1 MDVNSERRGLG
12 PPAGANS
19 RVRSTV
25 PLAHQFHDKRFSTAA
40 ARAALL
46 GATLA
51 HLESDT
57 GRATFVLTWRH
68 VTREFRRLEE
78 VERILNVMGE
88 TP

>member
-1 MDVNSERRGLG
+1 MPSVIEEHN
-12 PPAGANS
+12 
-19 RVRSTV
+19 
-25 PLAHQFHDKRFSTAA
+25 KRISTAA

-78 VERILNVMGE
+78 VEQILNVMGE